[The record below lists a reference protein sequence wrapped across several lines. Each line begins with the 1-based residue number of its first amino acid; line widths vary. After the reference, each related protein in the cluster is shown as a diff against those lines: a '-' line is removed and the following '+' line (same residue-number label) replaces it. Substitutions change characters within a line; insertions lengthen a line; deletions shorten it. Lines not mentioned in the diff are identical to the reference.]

1 MNILQT
7 IITVLSALITISTV
21 IGGIYKFFRK
31 MEKRFDAVEEK
42 NISQEEQLQKIN
54 DKVDHL
60 NVRVNT
66 LDDTITKRLCNLE
79 KARKQDLRVQIKD
92 IYYKYLPLKLI
103 PVSELKT
110 VDYAYD
116 LYHNTYNGN
125 SYIADLY
132 VQIHAWEIVPDND
145 ERVKF

>member
-1 MNILQT
+1 MLQT
-7 IITVLSALITISTV
+7 IISVLSALITIATV

-31 MEKRFDAVEEK
+31 IEKRFDAVEEK
-42 NISQEEQLQKIN
+42 NISLEEQLRNLN

-60 NVRVNT
+60 KDRVNT
-66 LDDTITKRLCNLE
+66 LEETITQRLCNLE

-92 IYYKYLPLKLI
+92 IYYRYLSLKLI
-103 PVSELKT
+103 PVNELKT
-110 VDYAYD
+110 LDYAYD

-132 VQIHAWEIVPDND
+132 AQMHTWEIVSDND

>member
-7 IITVLSALITISTV
+7 IISVLSALITIATV

-31 MEKRFDAVEEK
+31 IEKRFDTVEEK

-66 LDDTITKRLCNLE
+66 LDDTINQRLCNLE
-79 KARKQDLRVQIKD
+79 QARKQDLRVQIKD

-110 VDYAYD
+110 LDYAYD

-132 VQIHAWEIVPDND
+132 EQMHTWEVVQDND